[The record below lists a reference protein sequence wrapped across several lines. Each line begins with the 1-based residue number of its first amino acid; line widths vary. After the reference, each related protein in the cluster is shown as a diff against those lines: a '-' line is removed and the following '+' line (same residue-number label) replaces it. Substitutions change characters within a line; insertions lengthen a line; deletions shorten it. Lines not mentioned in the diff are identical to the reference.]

1 MKTLYNYKTR
11 DSYLHS
17 KCAETEDKIYRRAKP
32 KSNKNHSKHLQE
44 FKMSQNVLL
53 LSFHFFFPLFLE
65 KQSCGAVGVPRE

>member
-1 MKTLYNYKTR
+1 MKTLYNYKAR

-17 KCAETEDKIYRRAKP
+17 KCEETEDKTYWGVKP
-32 KSNKNHSKHLQE
+32 KPDKKHSKHLQE
-44 FKMSQNVLL
+44 FKMSQDVLL